1 MGEETTSAIQS
12 AMTNLATTI
21 ADDGVDM
28 LAAIVPAAAPIIA
41 AVVVAGL
48 GYKFVKRFTG
58 GSAR

>member
-1 MGEETTSAIQS
+1 MEGSVSTIQT

-21 ADDGVDM
+21 ATDGVNM
-28 LAAIVPAAAPIIA
+28 LGAIVPAAAPIIA